1 MKKIIV
7 AITGASG
14 SVYAVDLLKKLKSRP
29 DVEVHGVVSRWAWE
43 NLRLETSLTQEEV
56 IALMDVYYEEEN
68 LGAAIASGSF
78 LTDGMVIVP
87 ASMKTVAGIAHG
99 FSETLIGRAADVIL
113 KEQRRLVIVPRETPL
128 SVIHLENLTKLA
140 RLGVVIAPPM
150 PAFYT
155 QPQTISD
162 LVSRQTDRLLDLLG
176 LPQADAVRWQGEEK

>member
-68 LGAAIASGSF
+68 LGATIASGSF

-113 KEQRRLVIVPRETPL
+113 KE
-128 SVIHLENLTKLA
+128 
-140 RLGVVIAPPM
+140 
-150 PAFYT
+150 
-155 QPQTISD
+155 SD
-162 LVSRQTDRLLDLLG
+162 V
-176 LPQADAVRWQGEEK
+176 W